1 MTEHLM
7 SAFTIRGV
15 EFRNRIFSTGHQT
28 RMVVGGLPTEQM
40 IAYHA
45 ARARGGAGLIIS
57 EAARVHDTAL
67 SDSPAINASTDACIE
82 AYARLAGAVQ
92 AHGCRLFGQVSHSG
106 RANDRKRGGLRDV
119 PYSASALPD
128 ERFHNMPRAMSVD
141 LIAEV
146 VAAYAAAAQRMA
158 TAGLDGIEIPASHGL
173 LPAQFLNPRVN
184 RRDDDYGGDL
194 ANRLR
199 FLVEVI
205 DAVRAAIGEK
215 PVLGVR
221 LSVDELEHEGLEVAE
236 SGEICALLDRVAGLD
251 YFNVIA
257 GSMAGLAG
265 SVHVVPPMMVDPAY
279 TAPLAGGLRAIV
291 SKPIL
296 VAGRIN
302 SPQLAEQV
310 LKAGQAD
317 LIGMTRSLIADPE
330 MPNRVA
336 TGKLDDIR
344 ACIGCNQACIGHFHM
359 GAPVSCIQHPTTGRE
374 LIYGEIRPAASARR
388 VLVIGGGPAGLK
400 AAISAAEKGHRVT
413 LAEAAERLG
422 GQVLLAQLLPGR
434 SEFGG
439 LITNLEHEARR
450 AGVEILL
457 RTRVDR
463 AWIETTAFE
472 AIIVATGAGV
482 YRPEIP
488 GEDEMAIVDA
498 WQLLRGE
505 ATTGNRVVIADWRAD
520 WVGMGL
526 AEKLARE
533 GCRVRLAV
541 NGMCAGQEIQSYVR
555 DLWTGTLHRLG
566 VEILPY
572 LRLYGADRQSVYL
585 QHVLSGEAVV
595 CDEVDTL
602 VLALGHRS
610 NTDLEQELAGLA
622 QPISL
627 AGDCL
632 SPRSAEE
639 AVFEGMK
646 AGLSIQ

>member
-1 MTEHLM
+1 
-7 SAFTIRGV
+7 
-15 EFRNRIFSTGHQT
+15 
-28 RMVVGGLPTEQM
+28 
-40 IAYHA
+40 
-45 ARARGGAGLIIS
+45 
-57 EAARVHDTAL
+57 
-67 SDSPAINASTDACIE
+67 
-82 AYARLAGAVQ
+82 
-92 AHGCRLFGQVSHSG
+92 
-106 RANDRKRGGLRDV
+106 
-119 PYSASALPD
+119 
-128 ERFHNMPRAMSVD
+128 
-141 LIAEV
+141 
-146 VAAYAAAAQRMA
+146 
-158 TAGLDGIEIPASHGL
+158 
-173 LPAQFLNPRVN
+173 
-184 RRDDDYGGDL
+184 
-194 ANRLR
+194 
-199 FLVEVI
+199 
-205 DAVRAAIGEK
+205 
-215 PVLGVR
+215 
-221 LSVDELEHEGLEVAE
+221 
-236 SGEICALLDRVAGLD
+236 
-251 YFNVIA
+251 
-257 GSMAGLAG
+257 
-265 SVHVVPPMMVDPAY
+265 
-279 TAPLAGGLRAIV
+279 
-291 SKPIL
+291 
-296 VAGRIN
+296 
-302 SPQLAEQV
+302 
-310 LKAGQAD
+310 
-317 LIGMTRSLIADPE
+317 MTRSLIADPE

>member
-1 MTEHLM
+1 M
-7 SAFTIRGV
+7 SAFEIRGV
-15 EFRNRIFSTGHQT
+15 RLRNRIFSTGHQT
-28 RMVVGGLPTEQM
+28 RMVVDGLPTEQM

-57 EAARVHDTAL
+57 EAARVHETAL
-67 SDSPAINASTDACIE
+67 SDSPAINASTDACVE
-82 AYARLAGAVQ
+82 AYARLADAVQ
-92 AHGCRLFGQVSHSG
+92 QHGCRLFGQVSHSG
-106 RANDRKRGGLRDV
+106 RANDRKRDGLRDV
-119 PYSASALPD
+119 AYSASAVPD

-146 VAAYAAAAQRMA
+146 IAAYAAAAKRMA

-173 LPAQFLNPRVN
+173 LPAQFMNPRVN
-184 RRDDDYGGDL
+184 LRDDGYGGDL
-194 ANRLR
+194 DNRLR

-205 DAVRAAIGEK
+205 ESVRAAIGEK
-215 PVLGVR
+215 LALGVR
-221 LSVDELEHEGLEVAE
+221 LSIDELEHEGLDVSE
-236 SGEICALLDRVAGLD
+236 SGEICAALDRIEGLD

-265 SVHVVPPMMVDPAY
+265 SVHVVPPMMIDPAY
-279 TAPLAGGLRAIV
+279 TAPLAGGLRALV

-310 LKAGQAD
+310 LQSGQAD

-336 TGKLDDIR
+336 AGKLDDIR

-374 LIYGEIRPAASARR
+374 LIYGTIRPAASERR
-388 VLVIGGGPAGLK
+388 VLVVGGGPAGLK
-400 AAISAAEKGHRVT
+400 AAISAAEKGHHVT
-413 LAEAAERLG
+413 LTEATERLG

-457 RTRVDR
+457 RTGVDR
-463 AWIETTAFE
+463 AWIESASFE

-482 YRPEIP
+482 YRPDIP
-488 GEDEMAIVDA
+488 GEDELAVVDA

-505 ATTGNRVVIADWRAD
+505 ATTGSRVVIADWRAD

-526 AEKLARE
+526 AEKLARD
-533 GCRVRLAV
+533 GCSVRLAV
-541 NGMCAGQEIQSYVR
+541 NGICAGQEIQSYVR
-555 DLWTGTLHRLG
+555 DLWTGNLHRLG

-572 LRLYGADRQSVYL
+572 LRLYGVDQQSVYL

-602 VLALGHRS
+602 VLALGQRS
-610 NTDLEQELAGLA
+610 DTSLEQELTGLA
-622 QPISL
+622 QPVLL

-632 SPRSAEE
+632 SPRTAEE